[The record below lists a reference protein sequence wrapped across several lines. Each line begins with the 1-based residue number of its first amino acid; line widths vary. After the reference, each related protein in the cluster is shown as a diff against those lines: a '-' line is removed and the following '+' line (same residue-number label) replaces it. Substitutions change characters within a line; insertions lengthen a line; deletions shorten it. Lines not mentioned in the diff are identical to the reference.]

1 MCLLWLHVN
10 HAMLLSDLNGPRK
23 YVGWILYTHFL
34 LVEGDHYYIC
44 NGIDG
49 CCNCLV
55 NHTCVKANI
64 KVCTL
69 GIHKRSKSRLR
80 KNHCIQ
86 RTNKQCVKAMTH
98 QGATIGPTRWK
109 SCHAGCAQASVASSS
124 GVESSCL
131 RGMHFACG
139 LVSHG
144 CGLVSHGCCG
154 GGGED
159 KLLLG
164 LAPNKLLGDEAGIE
178 TDELLGI
185 DIEPTELLAIEP
197 GEALGIEPAELLGIE
212 PRGVGAK

>member
-1 MCLLWLHVN
+1 M
-10 HAMLLSDLNGPRK
+10 A
-23 YVGWILYTHFL
+23 
-34 LVEGDHYYIC
+34 
-44 NGIDG
+44 
-49 CCNCLV
+49 
-55 NHTCVKANI
+55 
-64 KVCTL
+64 
-69 GIHKRSKSRLR
+69 
-80 KNHCIQ
+80 
-86 RTNKQCVKAMTH
+86 H

-164 LAPNKLLGDEAGIE
+164 IAPNKLLGDEAGQALGIE

-197 GEALGIEPAELLGIE
+197 GEALGIEP
-212 PRGVGAK
+212 RGVGAKYGRTGVL